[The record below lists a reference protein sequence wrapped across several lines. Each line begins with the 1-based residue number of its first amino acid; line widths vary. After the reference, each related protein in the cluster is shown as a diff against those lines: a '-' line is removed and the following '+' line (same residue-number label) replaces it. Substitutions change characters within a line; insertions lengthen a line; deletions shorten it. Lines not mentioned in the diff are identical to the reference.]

1 MKALINGILEWSMTD
16 DKTGEVKEGV
26 NIYYSSPAVFY
37 ENLSGVSGLYPA
49 KCKISSELVSKYKLR
64 NLSYPLTAE
73 LEFTSAVTPKGK
85 AVAVLSDIKN
95 IKSLGLFD

>member
-37 ENLSGVSGLYPA
+37 ENLTGVSGLFPA
-49 KCKISSELVSKYKLR
+49 KCKISLDLVNKHKLR
-64 NLSYPLTAE
+64 SLSYPLIAD

-85 AVAVLSDIKN
+85 AVAVLSDVKN